1 MTSVTKPEKTR
12 VHDGEHDRG
21 TYPWFVV
28 GVLMLLYT
36 SSYIDRTILSLLV
49 KPIRADLNISDT
61 GFSLLAG
68 FAFVIMYSIAG
79 IPSGWLV
86 DRWSRRGIIT
96 IGVGFWSLM
105 TAACGLANSYIGL
118 FAARVGVGI
127 GEATL
132 SPAAYSITSD
142 YFRAH
147 RLARALSIYALGIP
161 VGTGLALMIGGTVVD
176 LASKAGPMELPI
188 VGLTRPW
195 QMVFFAVGLPGLILA
210 AFTLVLVREPPRRE
224 TLKDVVTHDR
234 VKLGETLAY
243 IWRHKRIY
251 SSAFLGV
258 GFCALYAYGTNAWFP
273 TFLHRVHGISIP
285 QAGLFLGVSSVVM
298 GVAGAL
304 FAGWWADWLTARGR
318 KDAVLFV
325 NLCYGIGLLVF
336 GALGPL
342 IPNPTIAMGF
352 MAVAAFFTKTAIGA
366 MAALVQ
372 IVTPNRMRGQVSAV
386 YLFMVALIGQ
396 GLGPTSVA
404 LATDYL
410 FKDDNAV
417 GYSLALVGTVF
428 IALGTAAFLWGR
440 KPVLARLEQL

>member
-1 MTSVTKPEKTR
+1 MPVTTDETDDA
-12 VHDGEHDRG
+12 HGRG
-21 TYPWFVV
+21 IYPWVVV
-28 GVLMLLYT
+28 GFLMVLYT

-49 KPIRADLNISDT
+49 KPIRADLQISDT
-61 GFSLLAG
+61 QFSLLAG

-79 IPSGWLV
+79 IPSGWLA

-105 TAACGLANSYIGL
+105 TAACGLASSFAGL

-142 YFRAH
+142 YFRAS
-147 RLARALSIYALGIP
+147 RLSRALSIYALGIP
-161 VGTGLALMIGGTVVD
+161 IGTGLALMIGGSVVE
-176 LASKAGPMELPI
+176 LATQAGPMELPL
-188 VGLTRPW
+188 VGVTRPW
-195 QMVFFAVGLPGLILA
+195 QMVFFAVGLPGLLLA
-210 AFTLVLVREPPRRE
+210 LLTVLIVREPRRRE
-224 TLKDVVTHDR
+224 SLKNVQVQERIRIGD
-234 VKLGETLAY
+234 TLAY
-243 IWRHKRIY
+243 MWEHKAIY

-258 GFCALYAYGTNAWFP
+258 GFCALYAYGTNAWYP
-273 TFLHRVHGISIP
+273 TFLHRVHGISIA
-285 QAGLFLGVSSVVM
+285 QAGLFLGISSVVL

-304 FAGWWADWLTARGR
+304 VAGWWADWLIAHGR
-318 KDAVLFV
+318 KDAPLIV
-325 NLCYGIGLLVF
+325 NLWYGIGLFFF

-342 IPNPTIAMGF
+342 IPIPWLSMAF
-352 MAVAAFFTKTAIGA
+352 MAAAAFFTKTAIGV
-366 MAALVQ
+366 MAALIQ
-372 IVTPNRMRGQVSAV
+372 TVTPNRMRGQVSAV

-417 GYSLALVGTVF
+417 GYSLALVGAGF
-428 IALGTAAFLWGR
+428 IALGILAFLWGR
-440 KPVLARLEQL
+440 KAVLKRLEEI